1 LTTKSH
7 LTPWLELARISNL
20 PTVWTNTLAAWL
32 LSGGSAA
39 DLRLLWIALGA
50 SLLYTGGMI
59 LNDAADIAFDRQHRP
74 DRPIPSGRIA
84 LRWAWRVGLIFLLCG
99 ASMMVGR
106 GGANPAVTITLALT
120 ILAYDLY
127 HKPWSGSVLL
137 MGACRTLLYLAAAS
151 PLLANPWSGP
161 ALLPGLTL
169 GAYIVGLSLIA
180 RQEAKPASTP
190 KSPTWPLLLLL
201 ISPVLLTCYQSTIHQ
216 KALPIALAIGLLLW
230 INRTLRQMRTDP
242 PRSIGPAVGK
252 LLATIAW
259 VDAAALAPT
268 HPKTA
273 LTFIALVPLLRLWQ
287 TKIAAT

>member
-7 LTPWLELARISNL
+7 LLPWLELARISNL

-39 DLRLLWIALGA
+39 DLRLLWITLGA

-74 DRPIPSGRIA
+74 ERPIPSGRIT
-84 LRWAWRVGLIFLLCG
+84 LRSAWRIGLIFLLCG
-99 ASMMVGR
+99 AGMMVGR
-106 GGANPAVTITLALT
+106 GGSNPAVTITLALT

-151 PLLANPWSGP
+151 PLLQNPWTGP
-161 ALLPGLTL
+161 ALLPGLAL

-180 RQEAKPASTP
+180 RQEAKPSSTP

-201 ISPVLLTCYQSTIHQ
+201 ISPVLLSFYHAADQQ
-216 KALPIALAIGLLLW
+216 KVVPVAISISLLVW
-230 INRTLRQMRTDP
+230 ISRTLREMRTDP

-259 VDAAALAPT
+259 VDATALAPT

>member
-1 LTTKSH
+1 MKAFI
-7 LTPWLELARISNL
+7 TPWLQLARISNL

-32 LSGGSAA
+32 LSGGFMT
-39 DLRLLWIALGA
+39 DLRLFWITLGA

-74 DRPIPSGRIA
+74 ERPIPSGKIA

-99 ASMMVGR
+99 AGMMVGR
-106 GGANPAVTITLALT
+106 GGADTAVTVTLALT

-151 PLLANPWSGP
+151 PLIENPWTGP
-161 ALLPGLTL
+161 ALLPGLAL

-190 KSPTWPLLLLL
+190 KPSSWPLLLLL
-201 ISPVLLTCYQSTIHQ
+201 ISPILLALYQTAHQ
-216 KALPIALAIGLLLW
+216 QKVIPLLIAVSLLLW
-230 INRTLRQMRTDP
+230 ISHTVRQMRTHP
-242 PRSIGPAVGK
+242 PQSIGPAVGK

-259 VDAAALAPT
+259 VDATALAPT

>member
-7 LTPWLELARISNL
+7 LRPWLELARISNL

-32 LSGGSAA
+32 LSGGSAT
-39 DLRLLWIALGA
+39 DLRLLWITLGA

-74 DRPIPSGRIA
+74 ERPIPSGRIA

-161 ALLPGLTL
+161 ALLPGLAL

-180 RQEAKPASTP
+180 RREAKPASTP

-216 KALPIALAIGLLLW
+216 KVLPIALGIGLLLW

-259 VDAAALAPT
+259 VDAAPHAPPPPQNPPT
-268 HPKTA
+268 KKTPP
-273 LTFIALVPLLRLWQ
+273 PLLRLWQ

>member
-1 LTTKSH
+1 MLRLIKPITWFPPIWAFLCGAVSAGIP
-7 LTPWLELARISNL
+7 LGANW
-20 PTVWTNTLAAWL
+20 PTVILGMVLAGPIVCGM
-32 LSGGSAA
+32 SQAA
-39 DLRLLWIALGA
+39 
-50 SLLYTGGMI
+50 
-59 LNDAADIAFDRQHRP
+59 NDWCDRHVDAINEP
-74 DRPIPSGRIA
+74 DRPIPSGRIT
-84 LRWAWRVGLIFLLCG
+84 LRSAWRVGLIFLLCG
-99 ASMMVGR
+99 AGMMVGR
-106 GGANPAVTITLALT
+106 GGADTAVTVTLALT

-151 PLLANPWSGP
+151 PLIKYPWTGP
-161 ALLPGLTL
+161 GLLPGLAL
-169 GAYIVGLSLIA
+169 GDYIVGLSLIA

-216 KALPIALAIGLLLW
+216 KLVPIALGIGLLLW

-259 VDAAALAPT
+259 VDATALAPT

>member
-1 LTTKSH
+1 LNTKRH
-7 LTPWLELARISNL
+7 LLPWLQLARISNL
-20 PTVWTNTLAAWL
+20 PTVWTNVLAAWL
-32 LSGGSAA
+32 LTGGTFS
-39 DLRLLWIALGA
+39 DFRLLWITLGA

-74 DRPIPSGRIA
+74 ERPIPSGRIT
-84 LRWAWRVGLIFLLCG
+84 LRAAWRVGLIMLLCG
-99 ASMMVGR
+99 AGMMIGR
-106 GGANPAVTITLALT
+106 GGADTAVTVTLALT

-151 PLLANPWSGP
+151 PLLKDPWTGP
-161 ALLPGLTL
+161 ALLPGLAL
-169 GAYIVGLSLIA
+169 GAYIIGLSLIA
-180 RQEAKPASTP
+180 RQEARPSNDP
-190 KSPTWPLLLLL
+190 RSSTWPLLLLL
-201 ISPVLLTCYQSTIHQ
+201 ISPVLLSFYQAADQQ
-216 KALPIALAIGLLLW
+216 KVVPIAVGIGLLMG
-230 INRTLRQMRTDP
+230 ISHAVRQMRSDP

-252 LLATIAW
+252 LLAGIAW

-273 LTFIALVPLLRLWQ
+273 LAFIALVPLLRLWQ